1 MQARLTL
8 KSYIT
13 NKNTELGIREQMGF
27 FEEVYQILQ
36 DWYLVI
42 RACRKR
48 GEAVPLETV
57 QEWEKVAKKMD
68 DKFRERIFI
77 LTIAAEEGWK
87 IASEVAFQKKGNE
100 ADKDLAKVSSQENKF
115 QKAFGF

>member
-1 MQARLTL
+1 
-8 KSYIT
+8 
-13 NKNTELGIREQMGF
+13 
-27 FEEVYQILQ
+27 
-36 DWYLVI
+36 
-42 RACRKR
+42 
-48 GEAVPLETV
+48 
-57 QEWEKVAKKMD
+57 MD

-77 LTIAAEEGWK
+77 LTVAAEEGWK